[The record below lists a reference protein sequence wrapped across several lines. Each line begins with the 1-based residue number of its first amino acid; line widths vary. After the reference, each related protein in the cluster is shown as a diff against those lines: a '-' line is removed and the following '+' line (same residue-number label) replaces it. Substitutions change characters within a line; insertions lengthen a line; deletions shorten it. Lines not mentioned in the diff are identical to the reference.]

1 MAPTVSVVIITYNY
15 GRFIAGALDSVL
27 AQTRPADEII
37 VVDDGSTDDTA
48 AEGGGYADQGVQYL
62 YQPNAGM
69 SAARNRGIR
78 ASRGDLIAFLDSDDR
93 WLPDKLALQLE
104 NLATYP
110 DAGLVTGSEWQVY
123 ERDQPPLYVRR
134 PPVGAARLYPA
145 ILIE

>member
-1 MAPTVSVVIITYNY
+1 MQHVRLYRGCGHAFRLLHRVRLNSLPLLPAGGNNAPPDCADQATLERHMAPTISVVIITYNY

-48 AEGGGYADQGVQYL
+48 ARVAAYADRGVRYL

-93 WLPDKLALQLE
+93 WLPD
-104 NLATYP
+104 
-110 DAGLVTGSEWQVY
+110 
-123 ERDQPPLYVRR
+123 
-134 PPVGAARLYPA
+134 
-145 ILIE
+145 